1 MISKIALTFAAVA
14 ALGTAS
20 LALSATPASAGWKG
34 KHGHHGHFHHGLRFY
49 AGDFGYY
56 DGCLK
61 RVWRVNR
68 FGEPVLRIVNV
79 CD

>member
-1 MISKIALTFAAVA
+1 MIRKFAFAVATLA

-20 LALSATPASAGWKG
+20 IFATTSPAIAKG
-34 KHGHHGHFHHGLRFY
+34 MHGHGHHGHFRGLRVY
-49 AGDFGYY
+49 VGDYVDY
-56 DGCLK
+56 DDCIK

-68 FGEPVLRIVNV
+68 FGEPVLRVINV